1 MTSDEGMGGR
11 RVCRGNCVGWD
22 GSRGNG
28 SICADADGG
37 VGSIGDRH
45 GSGSI
50 GESGIRE
57 GI

>member
-1 MTSDEGMGGR
+1 MGGR

-50 GESGIRE
+50 GESGIRD